1 MPTIWMCNSS
11 PSLPMR
17 YFMTFLLLL
26 WDAPPIGCHFGP
38 VTANKGIR
46 RALAAVLIVAGLK
59 LMLT

>member
-1 MPTIWMCNSS
+1 MCNSS

-17 YFMTFLLLL
+17 YVMTFLLLL

-46 RALAAVLIVAGLK
+46 RALAAVLIVAGLT

>member
-1 MPTIWMCNSS
+1 MPTISMCNSS

-17 YFMTFLLLL
+17 YFMTLLLL

-46 RALAAVLIVAGLK
+46 RALAAVLLVAGLK

>member
-17 YFMTFLLLL
+17 YFMTLLLLL
-26 WDAPPIGCHFGP
+26 WDALPIGCHFGP

-46 RALAAVLIVAGLK
+46 RALATVLIVASLT

>member
-1 MPTIWMCNSS
+1 LPTIWMCNAS

-17 YFMTFLLLL
+17 YFMTLLLLL
-26 WDAPPIGCHFGP
+26 WDATPIGCHFGP

-46 RALAAVLIVAGLK
+46 RVLAAVLIVAGLK

>member
-1 MPTIWMCNSS
+1 LPTISMCNSS

-17 YFMTFLLLL
+17 YFMTLLLLL
-26 WDAPPIGCHFGP
+26 WDATPIGCHFGP

>member
-1 MPTIWMCNSS
+1 MPTISMCNSS

-17 YFMTFLLLL
+17 YFMTLLLL
-26 WDAPPIGCHFGP
+26 WDAPPIGCPFCP

>member
-17 YFMTFLLLL
+17 YFMTLLLL

-46 RALAAVLIVAGLK
+46 RALAAVLIVAGLT
-59 LMLT
+59 LVLT